1 MDVLYSARVRMEAGR
16 AFRTRVNPLM
26 SQPSQKASAS
36 PAFITL
42 SSWWKHKTSLMHCC
56 QSCPYKCF
64 TGTAVFRV
72 ARSTSGGVN
81 GPRTMDSS
89 AKWRHQNPGNKFFN
103 LGGSNRSYMGEVG
116 KSLQSKTPNRV
127 KQNVHTRL
135 RERLQETQGWDGNQE
150 LLEQR

>member
-1 MDVLYSARVRMEAGR
+1 MEAGR

-42 SSWWKHKTSLMHCC
+42 SSWWKHKPSLMHCC

-89 AKWRHQNPGNKFFN
+89 AKRRHQNPGNKFFN
-103 LGGSNRSYMGEVG
+103 LGGSNRSYMGGQTGSRKTSAVKDTKQSQAKRAHAAKG
-116 KSLQSKTPNRV
+116 AASRDTRMGRKSGT
-127 KQNVHTRL
+127 T
-135 RERLQETQGWDGNQE
+135 
-150 LLEQR
+150 